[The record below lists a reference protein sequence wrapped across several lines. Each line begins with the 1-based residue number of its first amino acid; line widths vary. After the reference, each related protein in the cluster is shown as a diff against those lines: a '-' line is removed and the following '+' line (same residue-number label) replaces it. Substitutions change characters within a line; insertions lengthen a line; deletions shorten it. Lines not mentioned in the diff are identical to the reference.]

1 MNNIFVKKWRE
12 DKMLQTIKRLLS
24 YIRFDLKRFIIGV
37 LLLLVTTAAALYTPM
52 IAKKLIDEVV
62 TPASQTGQ
70 LHKGA
75 LFYYV
80 GLYIFM
86 NGMSFLCG
94 YLGQFTLNKM
104 ANYLVKMI
112 RDEVFSHVQ
121 KLPVKYFDNLPAGK
135 IVSRITNDTEV
146 VRSQFYNNT
155 LAVILNSTVLVIGTY
170 IAIYLLN
177 PYLALGLLCLI
188 PVIIIWQWGYA
199 KLSSKYLKELRELV
213 SVMNGKLNET
223 IQGMEIIQTF
233 QQEQR
238 MDQEFAETSDAWVRE
253 GEKFIRLDSFAAW
266 SFLALLRNVTML
278 SVVVFISVKFLNGTS
293 ILTAGMIYAFM
304 DYVVRLFEPLN
315 ALVQILSSFQQSVA
329 AGSRVFELM
338 DEPAL
343 EEVEREFMMQEAK
356 VVFKNVNFAYKDD
369 IYVLHDI
376 NFVANPGETVA
387 FVGHTGSGKS
397 SILNLLFRF
406 YDPNSGQIIID
417 HQDTKEYSRLS
428 VRREMAIVLQDPFL
442 FTGTLASNIRL
453 NDESISDEE
462 IVIAL
467 EKVGA
472 THLLEKHEL
481 GINMPVTEKGKEFSS
496 GERQLISFARALV
509 YNPKL
514 LILDEATSHVD
525 SETEAIIQNAM
536 AVVSKGRTTFIIA
549 HRLSTIMHAD
559 QIIVLDKGRIIEQGT
574 HQELLQKDGM
584 YALMYQM
591 QATSKTEN

>member
-1 MNNIFVKKWRE
+1 
-12 DKMLQTIKRLLS
+12 MLQTIKRLLS
-24 YIRFDLKRFIIGV
+24 YIRFDLKRFMIGI
-37 LLLLVTTAAALYTPM
+37 LLLLVTTATALYSPLV
-52 IAKKLIDEVV
+52 AKQMIDEVI

-70 LHKGA
+70 LNHGL
-75 LFYYV
+75 LFYFV
-80 GLYIFM
+80 GLYILM
-86 NGMSFLCG
+86 NAVSFLCG
-94 YLGQFTLNKM
+94 YLGQYTLNKM
-104 ANYLVKMI
+104 ANYLVKII

-146 VRSQFYNNT
+146 VRAQFYNNT
-155 LAVILNSTVLVIGTY
+155 LAVILNSTVLVIGAY

-177 PYLALGLLCLI
+177 PYLALGLLFLI
-188 PVIIIWQWGYA
+188 PVMIVWQWLYA

-233 QQEQR
+233 QQERR
-238 MDQEFAETSDAWVRE
+238 MDQEFADTSDQWVRE
-253 GEKFIRLDSFAAW
+253 GDKFVRLDSLAAW
-266 SFLALLRNVTML
+266 SFLALLRNTTML
-278 SVVVFISVKFLNGTS
+278 GVVVFISLKFLNGSS

-304 DYVVRLFEPLN
+304 DYLVRLFEPLN

-343 EEVEREFMMQEAK
+343 EEVDREFMMQEAK
-356 VVFKNVNFAYKDD
+356 VVFNNVNFAYKDD

-417 HQDTKEYSRLS
+417 GQDTKDYSRIS
-428 VRREMAIVLQDPFL
+428 VRRDMAIVLQDPFL

-453 NDESISDEE
+453 NNDSITDEE
-462 IVIAL
+462 MIKAL

-472 THLLEKHEL
+472 THLLKKHEL
-481 GINMPVTEKGKEFSS
+481 GLHMPVTEKGKEFSS

-525 SETEAIIQNAM
+525 SETEAIIQKAM
-536 AVVSKGRTTFIIA
+536 AIVSEGRTTFIIA

-559 QIIVLDKGRIIEQGT
+559 QIIVLDKGRIMEQGT
-574 HQELLQKDGM
+574 HQELLQKDGTYAVM
-584 YALMYQM
+584 YKM
-591 QATSKTEN
+591 QANAKSED